1 MFVGKAKA
9 RVKAKTKKGAK
20 VGDDSAVVR
29 IYQHRDVQLY
39 ARTERDQICSSGL
52 LQTEY

>member
-29 IYQHRDVQLY
+29 IAQHRDVQLD
-39 ARTERDQICSSGL
+39 ARAEREQMC
-52 LQTEY
+52 